1 MMVSTLAADR
11 TSLPGST
18 QLAFLLRSMQYWPQ
32 TVLNRHRS
40 QVLGL
45 PDRHHAQQLVC
56 VHVYNSGAMILK
68 LTLHYQAQSLL
79 ASSLTCRGCMILC
92 DSTGPSS
99 WYAWLRLHPRNSQQE
114 PMHSV
119 DRPGRQT
126 CKPPMLC
133 SISLY
138 VLPCC
143 CACKR

>member
-1 MMVSTLAADR
+1 LLLTGHHYLGQRSWLSCCAQCNTNHKQFSTATYHRCWAYR
-11 TSLPGST
+11 TAITHSS
-18 QLAFLLRSMQYWPQ
+18 RY
-32 TVLNRHRS
+32 
-40 QVLGL
+40 
-45 PDRHHAQQLVC
+45 
-56 VHVYNSGAMILK
+56 VHVYISGATILK
-68 LTLHYQAQSLL
+68 ITLHYQAQSLL
-79 ASSLTCRGCMILC
+79 ASLSTCRGCMILC

-99 WYAWLRLHPRNSQQE
+99 RYAWLRLHPRNSQQE

-138 VLPCC
+138 VLPR